1 MKKLVVLASCV
12 VAILA
17 VSYVSFA
24 QEGLVEP
31 ADVAAPCPCTAAPG
45 VPVPP
50 PFAYPAYPPVP
61 AKFLGGKRAARAAA
75 LVSPVAVPN
84 AVPYPYS
91 VADLKPR
98 AVRRAARLAAAAQ
111 SYPMPMPVA
120 APPAPMVAG
129 VPPMVLPPDNKSA
142 SYGPVEQA
150 GKRNISLQR
159 SGTTGP
165 VINFLSIVRTPNN
178 PYVGYP
184 APMPVMQ

>member
-1 MKKLVVLASCV
+1 MKKLLVLVSCV

-17 VSYVSFA
+17 VSHLSFA
-24 QEGLVEP
+24 QEVLVEP
-31 ADVAAPCPCTAAPG
+31 EVAVPCPCSAAPI
-45 VPVPP
+45 VPAPA

-61 AKFLGGKRAARAAA
+61 ARFFGAKRAARAAA
-75 LVSPVAVPN
+75 LVAPVAVPN

-111 SYPMPMPVA
+111 SYAMPMPMPVSD
-120 APPAPMVAG
+120 PMPMVAG
-129 VPPMVLPPDNKSA
+129 APPVIAPPDKSA

-184 APMPVMQ
+184 APMPMQ

>member
-1 MKKLVVLASCV
+1 MKKLLVLVSCV

-17 VSYVSFA
+17 VSNVSFA
-24 QEGLVEP
+24 QVGLVEP
-31 ADVAAPCPCTAAPG
+31 EAAVPCPCTAAPV
-45 VPVPP
+45 VPAPA

-61 AKFLGGKRAARAAA
+61 ARVFGAKRAAKAAA
-75 LVSPVAVPN
+75 LVAPVAVPN

-98 AVRRAARLAAAAQ
+98 AVRRAARLAAASQ
-111 SYPMPMPVA
+111 SYAMPMPVP
-120 APPAPMVAG
+120 APVPMVAG
-129 VPPMVLPPDNKSA
+129 APPVIAPPDKSA

-184 APMPVMQ
+184 APMPVQ

>member
-1 MKKLVVLASCV
+1 MKKLLVFASCV

-17 VSYVSFA
+17 VSSVSFA
-24 QEGLVEP
+24 QEGLVESE
-31 ADVAAPCPCTAAPG
+31 VATPCPCSAAPV
-45 VPVPP
+45 VPAPA

-61 AKFLGGKRAARAAA
+61 ARHFGVRRAAKFAA
-75 LVSPVAVPN
+75 LTAPVAVPN

-98 AVRRAARLAAAAQ
+98 AVRRAARLAAAQ
-111 SYPMPMPVA
+111 SYAAMPMPMPAPGPMVVG
-120 APPAPMVAG
+120 APPVIA
-129 VPPMVLPPDNKSA
+129 PPDKSA
-142 SYGPVEQA
+142 AYGPVEQA